1 MRFPFHPHR
10 GRLFGLLLLLII
22 VPGTSRANWLDTFEG
37 TAGAGFAPQDQSW
50 SYLAFP
56 GTEYE
61 TQNGNTDDQ
70 SNGPGGNDDWLEI
83 TASSTTVRPSVLG
96 HVTGTNDGSPA
107 AFGDIRVTGWVNF
120 QGPIPG
126 EPSSGS
132 RQGLAAR
139 FDGFA
144 SVYTLLLDFSTGDL
158 VIAKA
163 VLGNSVIEDTVAA
176 IVDLDARYYL
186 ELTALDNPGAAEAKV
201 MGRVWDRPGGTVL
214 ASLAFA
220 DDAPMNPGT
229 SGVVVDGSSPLGGSF
244 DDVGS
249 RAILTGDMDL
259 DGDTDFDDIGSF
271 VLGLK
276 EASAYETAFGVPPE
290 WKGDTD
296 GDGDHDFD
304 DIPGFVN
311 LLQGQVAFGVPEPP
325 SRLLGIAG
333 AALLVLACGRRRLSV
348 SD

>member
-1 MRFPFHPHR
+1 
-10 GRLFGLLLLLII
+10 
-22 VPGTSRANWLDTFEG
+22 
-37 TAGAGFAPQDQSW
+37 
-50 SYLAFP
+50 
-56 GTEYE
+56 
-61 TQNGNTDDQ
+61 
-70 SNGPGGNDDWLEI
+70 
-83 TASSTTVRPSVLG
+83 VLG

-107 AFGDIRVTGWVNF
+107 AFGDVRVTGWVNF
-120 QGPIPG
+120 QGPIQG
-126 EPSSGS
+126 ESSSSNG
-132 RQGLAAR
+132 QGLAAR

-144 SVYTLLLDFSTGDL
+144 SVYTLVLDFSTGEL

-163 VLGNSVIEDTVAA
+163 VLGNPVISDTVAA
-176 IVDLDARYYL
+176 IADLDARYYL
-186 ELTALDNPGAAEAKV
+186 ELTALDNPGAAEARV
-201 MGRVWDRPGGTVL
+201 MGRVWDRPGGAVL

-220 DDAPMNPGT
+220 DDAPFNPGT
-229 SGVVVDGSSPLGGSF
+229 SGVVVDGSSPIGGSF

-276 EASAYETAFGVPPE
+276 AASAYETAFGVPPE

-296 GDGDHDFD
+296 GDGDQDFD

-325 SRLLGIAG
+325 SQLLGIV
-333 AALLVLACGRRRLSV
+333 AAAMLVLACGCRRQ
-348 SD
+348 